1 MRLLCASTKNDVNI
15 KHTPGTCECPLF
27 CGFSPTKEGG
37 HVFSINICNTN
48 TYTYIRYILTFLGT
62 NISHLWKRT
71 IIFPAAFKRDTCFFP
86 GGYSIFGVFHDPSQW
101 LVKLPKWCSQHKSR
115 YYSAPKP
122 CSAGY
127 PKYILLRACLATC
140 VHPRS
145 LI

>member
-1 MRLLCASTKNDVNI
+1 MKSTQLTLKKSESTAGWFHHAPLTMKTIIQKVRLLCAWTINDINI

-27 CGFSPTKEGG
+27 CGFSPTIQKNVLQMKKHPG

-86 GGYSIFGVFHDPSQW
+86 GGYSIFGGFHDPSQ
-101 LVKLPKWCSQHKSR
+101 
-115 YYSAPKP
+115 
-122 CSAGY
+122 
-127 PKYILLRACLATC
+127 
-140 VHPRS
+140 
-145 LI
+145 